1 VRDARLAS
9 QKVSFDED
17 ASKELFRAHALKGK
31 AQRNPPCGLKVVL
44 SKQGENAMMLT
55 AVVTC
60 LLLGTTVGMGQTMSP
75 AQPRP
80 LIVQVQAS
88 PPPASTAP
96 TAIAPQPGMPVFSA
110 DGNKVGAV
118 ESVDRTPDGRVIAVN
133 VMTGS
138 FLGFGSK
145 LVAIPY
151 GRFATD
157 GKIVRAEM
165 TADDISALPHQG
177 P

>member
-1 VRDARLAS
+1 
-9 QKVSFDED
+9 
-17 ASKELFRAHALKGK
+17 
-31 AQRNPPCGLKVVL
+31 
-44 SKQGENAMMLT
+44 
-55 AVVTC
+55 
-60 LLLGTTVGMGQTMSP
+60 
-75 AQPRP
+75 
-80 LIVQVQAS
+80 
-88 PPPASTAP
+88 
-96 TAIAPQPGMPVFSA
+96 MPVFSA